1 MKQGQTIRGY
11 RIITEPTNSGGGRCI
26 WAFAEKDGGGYF
38 VKKFL
43 DPKWPTD
50 KSMGSAASKQRR
62 REECLEFE
70 HRHRE
75 VNSRI
80 NPRAL
85 GGGNLVTAIDFFRED
100 TTYYKV
106 TDRIEAEKATDL
118 RRYSIR
124 QSAVILRTLCHSIK
138 LLHRARIVHG
148 DLKPDNV
155 LLQKSGTG
163 DLYTA
168 KVIDFDDAYPSG
180 DPPPPDQV
188 VGDQRY
194 GAPEWLRYV
203 KGDSEVTPDQL
214 TTASDVFALGLVFHV
229 YLTGALPGYDQ
240 DRFGAP
246 AEAVWSAQPLEL
258 SPTLDPRAAA
268 LVRRMLSQAIT
279 DRPDLDALLAQLADE
294 TILVS
299 SDRPDDGAPAGPPVP
314 ASGPAGDR
322 PAPAPPG
329 PRRGSRLQI
338 NLATPDPAAGPFP
351 PERRPGPPP
360 TGPGKSRIRKN
371 IGP

>member
-1 MKQGQTIRGY
+1 MKNGQTIRGY
-11 RIITEPTNSGGGRCI
+11 RIISEPTNSGGGRCI
-26 WAFAEKDGGGYF
+26 WAFAEKRGDGYF

-43 DPKWPTD
+43 DPKWPTEM
-50 KSMGSAASKQRR
+50 SMGGPASKQRR

-70 HRHRE
+70 RRHRE

-85 GGGNLVTAIDFFRED
+85 GGGNLVTAIDFFRD
-100 TTYYKV
+100 GTTYYKV

-118 RRYSIR
+118 RDYSIR
-124 QSAVILRTLCHSIK
+124 QAAVILRTLCHSIK
-138 LLHRARIVHG
+138 LLHRAGIVHG

-203 KGDSEVTPDQL
+203 KGDPAVAPDQL
-214 TTASDVFALGLVFHV
+214 TTAADVFTLGLIFHV
-229 YLTGALPGYDQ
+229 YLTGELPGYDQ
-240 DRFGAP
+240 SRFGAA
-246 AEAVWSAQPLEL
+246 AEAVWSAQPLGL
-258 SPTLDPRAAA
+258 SPALDPRAAA
-268 LVRRMLSQAIT
+268 LLRRMLSPTIT
-279 DRPDLDALLAQLADE
+279 DRPDLGELLHQLADE
-294 TILVS
+294 RILIP
-299 SDRPDDGAPAGPPVP
+299 SDRPDGRAPAGRPVP
-314 ASGPAGDR
+314 DGGR
-322 PAPAPPG
+322 PAPSPPG
-329 PRRGSRLQI
+329 PRRASRLRV
-338 NLATPDPAAGPFP
+338 NLARPAPAAGTPAP
-351 PERRPGPPP
+351 GPRPGPPAEP
-360 TGPGKSRIRKN
+360 EKSRIRKN